1 MAKRGSEKRAAA
13 AVAGIV
19 LAATSFGPGAFA
31 QSDIPESAIPET
43 ATPELPAVSVTANKR
58 PQRLQEIDGS
68 LNVRTAADLA
78 EAGVTRVQELD
89 KVFPGL
95 VIRMRGNRAYT
106 NLSLRGVTSSDFY
119 NPALQIYVDGV
130 PQDPSYFTQELVDV
144 ERVELLRGP
153 QGTLYG
159 RNAQGG
165 VINIITRRPG
175 DELAGY
181 VDGTLA
187 TFDHGA
193 GGGIAGPIVPGMLYG
208 DIDLRW
214 NEELGRIDDIATG
227 RNDIDDSETVLGR
240 AKLRLAPQDS
250 PLDAIL
256 TVQREELDSEE
267 ELYLLDSNLDD
278 LVYDSATQ
286 GPTNELER
294 DVDTYALSA
303 AYDFGGAT
311 LTSVTSY
318 QDRDIGKRLISGF
331 DTPEFQDTVAQEL
344 RLDFVAGESWSGVV
358 GGFFQDV
365 DFTRL
370 TPAVGAMLGS
380 SENQVDSR
388 SYALFGEVTYALT
401 EAVDLTGGLRW
412 SREEA
417 EIDYARVAPLALAF
431 SADDSFEDISPK
443 LSLGWQIDPDH
454 RVYALASRG
463 FKPGGFNHAL
473 PFAVMS
479 TNDAV
484 AYDSE
489 TSTNLELG
497 WRGRL
502 LDGRL
507 DLGAAAFWTLTED
520 KQIYVG
526 TVGQQFLRNV
536 GDAESY
542 GLEIDA
548 LFQPTEALTLT
559 LGATIGHSTF
569 DDAIDPVTAADYDG
583 NRLPYAPDE
592 TVQLAVRYTVPQDVV
607 PGDVSV
613 RVAGTYFSRTW
624 FDEANTLSQSGYG
637 LADAS
642 IDLELDNGLSV
653 SLFAD
658 NITDKIYRTYSYS
671 SGGDVFSSVGEGRV
685 VGVAGSLRF

>member
-1 MAKRGSEKRAAA
+1 MAERGNARRMAGAVTAA
-13 AVAGIV
+13 V
-19 LAATSFGPGAFA
+19 LAASFAPSAGA
-31 QSDIPESAIPET
+31 QSADPENAEHGSAV
-43 ATPELPAVSVTANKR
+43 ELAPVSVTANKR
-58 PQRLQEIDGS
+58 PQRLEKIDGS
-68 LNVRTAADLA
+68 LSVRSAADLA
-78 EAGVTRVQELD
+78 EAGVTTVQELD

-95 VIRMRGNRAYT
+95 VIRTRGNRAYS

-165 VINIITRRPG
+165 VINIITRQPG
-175 DELAGY
+175 DAFAGY

-193 GGGIAGPIVPGMLYG
+193 GGGVAGPIVPGLLYG

-214 NEELGRIDDIATG
+214 SEELGRIDDVATG
-227 RNDIDDSETVLGR
+227 RNDIDDSETVMGR
-240 AKLRLAPQDS
+240 AKLRLAPADG
-250 PLDAIL
+250 PLDVTV
-256 TVQREELDSEE
+256 TVQREELESEE
-267 ELYLLDSNLDD
+267 ELYLRDSNLDD

-286 GPTNELER
+286 GPTNDLHR

-303 AYDFGGAT
+303 SYDFGGAT

-318 QDRDIGKRLISGF
+318 QDRDIAKRLISGF
-331 DTPEFQDTVAQEL
+331 NTPEFQNTFAQEL
-344 RLDFVAGESWSGVV
+344 RLDFVTAESWSGVV
-358 GGFFQDV
+358 GGFFQDANFV
-365 DFTRL
+365 RR
-370 TPAVGAMLGS
+370 TPAIAAMIGS
-380 SENQVDSR
+380 AENQVDTK

-401 EAVDLTGGLRW
+401 DAVDVTGGLRW

-417 EIDYARVAPLALAF
+417 DIDFARVAPLPLAF
-431 SADDSFEDISPK
+431 SADDSFEDVSPK
-443 LSLGWQIDPDH
+443 LSLGWQIDPGH
-454 RVYALASRG
+454 RIYALASRG

-473 PFAVMS
+473 PFFVMG

-497 WRGRL
+497 WRGSL

-507 DLGAAAFWTLTED
+507 DLGAATFWTHTED

-548 LFQPTEALTLT
+548 LFRASEALTLT
-559 LGATIGHSTF
+559 LGATIGRSTF
-569 DDAIDPVTAADYDG
+569 DDAVDPVTAADYDG

-592 TVQLAVRYTVPQDVV
+592 TVQLAARYTVPQDVI
-607 PGDVSV
+607 PGDVSL
-613 RVAGTYFSRTW
+613 RVAGTYFSRTY

-637 LADAS
+637 LLDAS
-642 IDLELDNGLSV
+642 VDVELDNGLSV

-658 NITDKIYRTYSYS
+658 NITDKTYRAYSYS
-671 SGGDVFSSVGEGRV
+671 QGGDVFSSVGEGRV